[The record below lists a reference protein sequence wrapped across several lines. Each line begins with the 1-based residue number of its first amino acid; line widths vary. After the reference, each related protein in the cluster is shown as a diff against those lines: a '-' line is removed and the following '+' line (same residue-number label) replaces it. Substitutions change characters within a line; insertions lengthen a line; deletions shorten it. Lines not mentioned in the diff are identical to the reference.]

1 MNIDELKKIAE
12 NLIDTFNTAGQE
24 SIDLY
29 KKGLK
34 IEIKEDK
41 SPVSN
46 GDLRVN
52 DLITNKIK
60 ELTPNIPIV
69 SEETVDLKIKNTARY
84 ILVNRPN

>member
-1 MNIDELKKIAE
+1 MNISELKKIAE

-34 IEIKEDK
+34 IQIKEDK

-46 GDLRVN
+46 GDLRAN
-52 DLITNKIK
+52 ELITEKIK

-69 SEETVDLKIKNTARY
+69 SEETVNL
-84 ILVNRPN
+84 